1 MTDPRIVG
9 IAFDIEKGDNKKII
23 NLLSEIGIDPFDSY
37 LRTPL
42 IWATFYDNL
51 ELLDWL
57 IINGANINHQDR
69 NGYCALH
76 FAGQEKN
83 FNSAKLLLDKGANI
97 NLTDIHGNPP
107 IWTAI
112 FNSRGNSSIVSL
124 FVSRGADLDSANN
137 YNKTPRK
144 LAETIAGFDLN
155 SIKQG

>member
-1 MTDPRIVG
+1 MTDPRIDG
-9 IAFDIEKGDNKKII
+9 IAFDIENGDNKKVI

-76 FAGQEKN
+76 FAGQDKN

-112 FNSRGNSSIVSL
+112 FNAKGDYRLVAL
-124 FVSRGADLDSANN
+124 FVSSGAELDNEN
-137 YNKTPRK
+137 KHNKTSRE

-155 SIKQG
+155 SIKQ